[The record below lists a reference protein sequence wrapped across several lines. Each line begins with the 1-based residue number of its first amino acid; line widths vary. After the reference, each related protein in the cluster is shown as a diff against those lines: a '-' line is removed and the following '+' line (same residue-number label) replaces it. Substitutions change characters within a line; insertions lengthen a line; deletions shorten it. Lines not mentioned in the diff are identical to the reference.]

1 MSDDERPTEPE
12 DRGAAKSGSGG
23 ADTETSTRT
32 GPAQF
37 LREVRGEL
45 RKVAWPNR
53 KELANYT
60 LVVLVVTVVLTLV
73 VWGFDF
79 IIREAVI
86 NTLG

>member
-12 DRGAAKSGSGG
+12 DRSPAKSGPGG

-53 KELANYT
+53 RELANYT

>member
-1 MSDDERPTEPE
+1 MSDDDQTTDPE
-12 DRGAAKSGSGG
+12 EQAPAKRGSAS
-23 ADTETSTRT
+23 ADTETTTRT